1 MEIVSLKPLIA
12 VIVSM
17 IAAILILLSDKR
29 PNLRESWSVGASLI
43 KFGVVISMAP
53 AILNGDTLVLK
64 ISEIIPGFIELKFK
78 VDAFGLFFATTAS
91 LLWILNTLYSIG
103 YMRSLKEHAQ
113 TRYFACF
120 ALALSA
126 TMGICFAANL
136 ITLYVFYEILTV
148 STYLLV
154 AHDESREA
162 FFAGWKYFM
171 YLLGTS
177 VLQFSAIV
185 LTYVTAGT
193 TDFSVGGVFGTIG
206 TINPQIAV
214 ALLILFIGGYTKA
227 AVMPLHSWLPTAMI
241 APTPVSALLHAVA
254 VVKAGVFSILRAVF
268 FIIGYQTLLGT
279 GIALLF
285 AYFVSFTIMV
295 GSLFALSQDN
305 LKLRLAYSTVSQ
317 LSYIV
322 LGALL
327 LTSSGMVG
335 GIFHIASHAF
345 GKITLFFCAGSI
357 YVASG
362 LRNVSELSG
371 IGRKM
376 PITMLSFAIATLT
389 MIGLPPGA
397 GFISKWYLA
406 LGTIE
411 ANQLGLLF
419 VLLFSSILNAAYF
432 LPVVYKAFFEEP
444 NGEVDDVREV
454 SPFVYV
460 PLLLTAIAS
469 VAIFFYPDYFLHLAR
484 LALGI

>member
-1 MEIVSLKPLIA
+1 MEVVSLQPLVA

-17 IAAILILLSDKR
+17 VAAVLIILSDKR
-29 PNLRESWSVGASLI
+29 PNLRESWSVLASII
-43 KFGVVISMAP
+43 KFITVISMAP
-53 AILNGDTLVLK
+53 IILDGNVIVFK

-120 ALALSA
+120 ALALSS

-136 ITLYVFYEILTV
+136 ITLYLFYEILTV

-154 AHDESREA
+154 AHDETLEA
-162 FFAGWKYFM
+162 FFAGWKYFV

-177 VLQFSAIV
+177 ALQLSAIV

-193 TDFSVGGVFGTIG
+193 TDFTPGGVFNGDVKPEVAI
-206 TINPQIAV
+206 
-214 ALLILFIGGYTKA
+214 ALLIMFIGGYTKA

-254 VVKAGVFSILRAVF
+254 VVKAGVFSILRGVI
-268 FIIGYQTLLGT
+268 FIIGYQTLFSLD
-279 GIALLF
+279 IATPF
-285 AYFVSFTIMV
+285 AYFVSITIILA
-295 GSLFALSQDN
+295 SLFALSQDN

-327 LTSSGMVG
+327 LTSSGITG

-362 LRNVSELSG
+362 LKNISELSG

-411 ANQLGLLF
+411 ANQL
-419 VLLFSSILNAAYF
+419 VLLIVLLVSSILNAAYF

-444 NGEVDDVREV
+444 NDKINGV
-454 SPFVYV
+454 SEATPFVYI
-460 PLLLTAIAS
+460 PLLITAIGS
-469 VAIFFYPDYFLHLAR
+469 ILIFFYPDYFFQLAR
-484 LALGI
+484 LALGV

>member
-177 VLQFSAIV
+177 VLQLSAIV

-193 TDFSVGGVFGTIG
+193 TDFSMGGVFGTL
-206 TINPQIAV
+206 NPQIAI

-279 GIALLF
+279 GIAIPF
-285 AYFVSFTIMV
+285 AYFVSFTIIV

-406 LGTIE
+406 LGTVE

-444 NGEVDDVREV
+444 NGEVDGVREV

-469 VAIFFYPDYFLHLAR
+469 VAIFFYPDYFLQLAK
-484 LALGI
+484 LALGV

>member
-1 MEIVSLKPLIA
+1 MEIYSAKPLIA
-12 VIVSM
+12 VFVSM
-17 IAAILILLSDKR
+17 VASILILLSDKR
-29 PNLRESWSVGASLI
+29 PNLRESWSILASI
-43 KFGVVISMAP
+43 VKFAIVVSMAP
-53 AILNGDTLVLK
+53 TILNGDVIVFK
-64 ISEIIPGFIELKFK
+64 ISEIIPGFVELKFR
-78 VDAFGLFFATTAS
+78 VDPFGLFFATTS
-91 LLWILNTLYSIG
+91 SFLWILNTLYSIG
-103 YMRSLKEHAQ
+103 YMRSLNEHAQ

-120 ALALSA
+120 AIALSS
-126 TMGICFAANL
+126 TMGICFAGNL

-154 AHDESREA
+154 AHEESAEA

-177 VLQFSAIV
+177 VLQLSAIIITFV
-185 LTYVTAGT
+185 YAGT
-193 TDFSVGGVFGTIG
+193 TDFTLGGVFGSISPTI
-206 TINPQIAV
+206 TAI
-214 ALLILFIGGYTKA
+214 LLVMFIGGYTKS

-254 VVKAGVFSILRAVF
+254 VVKAGVFSILRGAI
-268 FIIGYQTLLGT
+268 FIIGYQNLLHLST
-279 GIALLF
+279 PF
-285 AYFVSFTIMV
+285 AYFVSITIILA
-295 GSLFALSQDN
+295 SLFALAQDN

-327 LTSSGMVG
+327 TPVGMVG

-357 YVASG
+357 YVSTG
-362 LRNVSELSG
+362 IKNISEMSG

-406 LGTIE
+406 LGTVEEGNLI
-411 ANQLGLLF
+411 LLA
-419 VLLFSSILNAAYF
+419 VLLVSSILNAAYF
-432 LPVVYKAFFEEP
+432 LPVVYKAFFSDADNGSGSESGIKEP
-444 NGEVDDVREV
+444 
-454 SPFVYV
+454 SPFVYI
-460 PLLLTAIAS
+460 PLLLTAIFS
-469 VAIFFYPDYFLHLAR
+469 LLIFFFPDYFLELAR
-484 LALGI
+484 MAVGG

>member
-1 MEIVSLKPLIA
+1 MEVVSLKPLAA
-12 VIVSM
+12 VLISM
-17 IAAILILLSDKR
+17 VATILILLSDRR
-29 PNLRESWSVGASLI
+29 PDLRESWSIIASIVKFLI
-43 KFGVVISMAP
+43 VISMAP
-53 AILNGDTLVLK
+53 IILNGDTIVLK
-64 ISEIIPGFIELKFK
+64 ISEIIPGFIELKFR

-91 LLWILNTLYSIG
+91 FLWILNTLYSIG
-103 YMRSLKEHAQ
+103 YMRSLNEHAQ

-136 ITLYVFYEILTV
+136 ITLYLFYEVLTV

-154 AHDESREA
+154 AHDETKEA
-162 FFAGWKYFM
+162 FFAGWKYFV

-177 VLQFSAIV
+177 ALQLSAIV
-185 LTYVTAGT
+185 LTYVYAGT
-193 TDFSVGGVFGTIG
+193 TDFTPGGVFSGNTPPAVI
-206 TINPQIAV
+206 IALMV
-214 ALLILFIGGYTKA
+214 LFIGGYTKA

-268 FIIGYQTLLGT
+268 FIFGYQMLSQFDLGT
-279 GIALLF
+279 PF
-285 AYFVSFTIMV
+285 AYFVSFTIILA
-295 GSLFALSQDN
+295 SLFALSQDN

-317 LSYIV
+317 LSYIIF
-322 LGALL
+322 GALL
-327 LTSSGMVG
+327 LTNSGMIG

-362 LRNVSELSG
+362 LKNISDMSG
-371 IGRKM
+371 IGKKM
-376 PITMLSFAIATLT
+376 PITMISFAIATLT

-411 ANQLGLLF
+411 ANQIPLLL
-419 VLLFSSILNAAYF
+419 VLLVSSILNAAYF

-444 NGEVDDVREV
+444 AEGVVNVKETN
-454 SPFVYV
+454 PFVFV
-460 PLLLTAIAS
+460 PLALTAAGSI
-469 VAIFFYPDYFLHLAR
+469 ILFFYPDYFFQLAK
-484 LALGI
+484 LALGV